1 VDDVFLFG
9 IETTKE
15 AKTFKEVLDFYIK
28 TIDVGVIKISV
39 GPRPSFEETLVT
51 FDHIFGLRRAGPIWT
66 AQEALKSQDI
76 T

>member
-1 VDDVFLFG
+1 MDDVFLFG

-15 AKTFKEVLDFYIK
+15 AKMFKEILDFYIK
-28 TIDVGVIKISV
+28 AIDVGVMKISV

-51 FDHIFGLRRAGPIWT
+51 FDHLFGLRRSDPRWT
-66 AQEALKSQDI
+66 AQAALKSRDI